1 VKIHGSIISAANVF
15 EFPVPHIA
23 YLCVKLIRVLQA
35 SSEKEIG
42 HHDRISFDAFMKAWG
57 EENQSINDEI
67 VPAYPDIRTI
77 AGEYLMRKITI
88 KQRLRSRA
96 LPASGR
102 ALFY

>member
-35 SSEKEIG
+35 SGEKEIG

-57 EENQSINDEI
+57 EENQSMMKSYQ
-67 VPAYPDIRTI
+67 PIRI
-77 AGEYLMRKITI
+77 FV
-88 KQRLRSRA
+88 RSLA
-96 LPASGR
+96 NT
-102 ALFY
+102 